1 MFDYLNLNL
10 RSLSNPR
17 PKRPRGHATRFKT
30 PQKSTDESDALSESN
45 VHQSRR
51 VQFGTPSAVEYEIDR
66 PPRHLTPMSQEVT
79 RKRYSMDPKE
89 PTREENKITHE
100 TKQNNLILSEWE
112 DQFSVMTSN
121 RNRSSD
127 RSRSGSSSKRNR
139 RNRRSSSIFSPGSRI
154 SLAYDNSSLTNRDAK
169 QKDNAFT
176 STSSDS
182 KLAMV
187 TTASVSLSMLRSKKS
202 LEDTSTNATPRATPM
217 STVRPA
223 DENQTWDFVADL
235 GSINSK
241 GAMELSPHSS
251 RPGTK
256 EIACGSG
263 TSTVMNTNNSMMSE
277 ENNKPSSDVNIDTI
291 NAFAASI
298 DNDLSNHGR
307 AAENNS
313 SNSNSS
319 LSCYEGVVSYVMA
332 TK

>member
-1 MFDYLNLNL
+1 MFEYLNLNL
-10 RSLSNPR
+10 YSLSNPR

-30 PQKSTDESDALSESN
+30 PPKPTDESDALSESN
-45 VHQSRR
+45 VHKSRR
-51 VQFGTPSAVEYEIDR
+51 VQFGSPSAVEYEIDR
-66 PPRHLTPMSQEVT
+66 PPGHLTPMSQEVT

-89 PTREENKITHE
+89 PTRQENEITHE

-112 DQFSVMTSN
+112 DQFSVTTSN

-139 RNRRSSSIFSPGSRI
+139 RSSSIFSPGSRI
-154 SLAYDNSSLTNRDAK
+154 SLAYDNSNQTNRDAK

-187 TTASVSLSMLRSKKS
+187 TTDSVSLSMLRSRTS
-202 LEDTSTNATPRATPM
+202 LEDTSTNATSQATPM

-235 GSINSK
+235 ASINSK

-263 TSTVMNTNNSMMSE
+263 TSTVMNTSNSMMSE
-277 ENNKPSSDVNIDTI
+277 ENNKPTSDVNLDTI

-298 DNDLSNHGR
+298 DNNLSNHRR
-307 AAENNS
+307 AAQNNS
-313 SNSNSS
+313 SSSNSS